1 MEDRELLELAAKAL
15 GKVFVY
21 GRPTIMGGSATPFLD
36 GYGYWNPLKDDGDCA
51 QLEVELCMDVQIDE
65 SGVRSVKY
73 LRDGMEFIESI
84 QLACNHGGDMNK
96 ARRRASVEV
105 SAEIGRMKP

>member
-21 GRPTIMGGSATPFLD
+21 GRPAITGGNATPFLD

-51 QLEVELCMDVQIDE
+51 QLEVELCLDIQIDE
-65 SGVRSVKY
+65 VGIRAVKY

-84 QLACNHGGDMNK
+84 QLACNHGGDRNM
-96 ARRRASVEV
+96 ARRRASVEIA
-105 SAEIGRMKP
+105 AEIGRAKP

>member
-1 MEDRELLELAAKAL
+1 MEDRELMELVAKAV
-15 GKVFVY
+15 GQVIVY
-21 GRPTIMGGSATPFLD
+21 GGSPFGGQGSPFMD
-36 GYGYWNPLKDDGDCA
+36 GYGYFRPLSDDGDCA
-51 QLEVELCMDVQIDE
+51 RLEVELRLNVEIDE

-96 ARRRASVEV
+96 ARRWASVEV
-105 SAEIGRMKP
+105 AAEIGRMKP

>member
-1 MEDRELLELAAKAL
+1 MEDRELMDLVAKAV
-15 GKVFVY
+15 GQVIVY
-21 GRPTIMGGSATPFLD
+21 GSPGGFGSPFMD
-36 GYGYWNPLKDDGDCA
+36 GYGYFKPLSDDGDCA
-51 QLEVELCMDVQIDE
+51 RLEVELCLNVEIDE

-84 QLACNHGGDMNK
+84 QLACNHGGDMNS

-105 SAEIGRMKP
+105 AAEIGRSKP